1 MLLIVFLY
9 AIFAATFSLGKIMLN
24 YGPPIYLV
32 GLRMFIA
39 GLLLLFY
46 QYFFTN
52 QRLKFHWDHIGLY
65 VQVVMFSIYIPYIL
79 RFWGLIYMPSY
90 KASLLYNL
98 GPFISY
104 LLGYC
109 FYKEKVTWHK
119 VIGLII
125 GFCGLLPTL
134 MASAPTEE
142 AAGGIAFMSW
152 PELSIIASVSSLA
165 YGWIVLRKLI
175 KDHSYPPALVN
186 GMSMFAGGLLAL
198 VTSQLVESRSCIIDS
213 GQFFLILALII
224 LFSNVIGHNL
234 YGWLL
239 RFYTP
244 TFMAFA
250 SFLTPIFAA
259 LYGWMFLGEAV
270 AWHFYLS
277 TVMVFAGLGI
287 FYHGEMK
294 EKDTK
299 EYNVENLES

>member
-1 MLLIVFLY
+1 MVLIIFLY

-32 GLRMFIA
+32 GLRMSIA
-39 GLLLLFY
+39 GILLLAY
-46 QYFFTN
+46 QHFFTN
-52 QRLKFHWDHIGLY
+52 QRLKFHKEHLLLY
-65 VQVVMFSIYIPYIL
+65 LQVVMFSIYIPYIL
-79 RFWGLIYMPSY
+79 RFWGLKYMPSY

-104 LLGYC
+104 VLGYF
-109 FYKEKVTWHK
+109 FYAERITWHK

-125 GFCGLLPTL
+125 GFLGLLPTL
-134 MASAPTEE
+134 MANAPTEE
-142 AAGGIAFMSW
+142 AAGGISFLSW

-175 KDHSYPPALVN
+175 KDHRYPPALVN
-186 GMSMFAGGLLAL
+186 GMSMFIGGLFAL
-198 VTSQLVESRSCIIDS
+198 ITSYLVESQSCIVDS
-213 GQFFLILALII
+213 AHFFVILALII

-234 YGWLL
+234 YGLLL
-239 RFYTP
+239 RYYTP
-244 TFMAFA
+244 TFLAFA

-259 LYGWMFLGEAV
+259 LYGWMFLSETI

-277 TVMVFAGLGI
+277 TVMVFAGLAI

-299 EYNVENLES
+299 EYNVESLES

>member
-1 MLLIVFLY
+1 MVLIIFLY

-39 GLLLLFY
+39 GLLLLAY
-46 QYFFTN
+46 QYFFTK
-52 QRLKFHWDHIGLY
+52 QRIKFNKDHLMLY
-65 VQVVMFSIYIPYIL
+65 LQVVMFSIYIPYIL
-79 RFWGLIYMPSY
+79 RFWGLKYMPSY

-104 LLGYC
+104 LIGYC
-109 FYKEKVTWHK
+109 FYKEKATWHK
-119 VIGLII
+119 IIGLIV

-134 MASAPTEE
+134 MASAPTEDLK
-142 AAGGIAFMSW
+142 GGIAFISW
-152 PELSIIASVSSLA
+152 PELSVIASVCSLA

-175 KDHSYPPALVN
+175 KDYSYPPALVN
-186 GMSMFAGGLLAL
+186 GMSMFFGGLLAL
-198 VTSQLVESRSCIIDS
+198 VTSALVESQSCVVDS
-213 GQFFLILALII
+213 GKFLVILALII

-259 LYGWMFLGEAV
+259 LYGWLFLGESIGG
-270 AWHFYLS
+270 HFYLS
-277 TVMVFAGLGI
+277 TVMVFAGLAI
-287 FYHGEMK
+287 FYRGEMK
-294 EKDTK
+294 ESNKD
-299 EYNVENLES
+299 YNVEDLES

>member
-1 MLLIVFLY
+1 
-9 AIFAATFSLGKIMLN
+9 
-24 YGPPIYLV
+24 
-32 GLRMFIA
+32 
-39 GLLLLFY
+39 
-46 QYFFTN
+46 
-52 QRLKFHWDHIGLY
+52 
-65 VQVVMFSIYIPYIL
+65 
-79 RFWGLIYMPSY
+79 
-90 KASLLYNL
+90 
-98 GPFISY
+98 
-104 LLGYC
+104 
-109 FYKEKVTWHK
+109 
-119 VIGLII
+119 
-125 GFCGLLPTL
+125 
-134 MASAPTEE
+134 
-142 AAGGIAFMSW
+142 MSW

-175 KDHSYPPALVN
+175 KDHQYPPALVN
-186 GMSMFAGGLLAL
+186 GMSMFTGGLLAL
-198 VTSQLVESRSCIIDS
+198 VTSSLVETQSCVVDS
-213 GQFFLILALII
+213 TQFFVILALII

-259 LYGWMFLGEAV
+259 LYGWMFLQETI

-277 TVMVFAGLGI
+277 TVVVFAGLGI

>member
-52 QRLKFHWDHIGLY
+52 QRLKFHWEHLSLY

-109 FYKEKVTWHK
+109 FYKEKITWHK

-165 YGWIVLRKLI
+165 YGWIVLRTLI
-175 KDHSYPPALVN
+175 KDHRYPPALVN

-198 VTSQLVESRSCIIDS
+198 VTSHIFESRSCIIDS
-213 GQFFLILALII
+213 GQFFVILALII

-277 TVMVFAGLGI
+277 TIMVFSGLAI

>member
-52 QRLKFHWDHIGLY
+52 QRLKFHWEHLSLY

-109 FYKEKVTWHK
+109 FYKKK
-119 VIGLII
+119 
-125 GFCGLLPTL
+125 LL
-134 MASAPTEE
+134 
-142 AAGGIAFMSW
+142 G
-152 PELSIIASVSSLA
+152 
-165 YGWIVLRKLI
+165 
-175 KDHSYPPALVN
+175 
-186 GMSMFAGGLLAL
+186 
-198 VTSQLVESRSCIIDS
+198 
-213 GQFFLILALII
+213 
-224 LFSNVIGHNL
+224 
-234 YGWLL
+234 
-239 RFYTP
+239 
-244 TFMAFA
+244 
-250 SFLTPIFAA
+250 
-259 LYGWMFLGEAV
+259 
-270 AWHFYLS
+270 
-277 TVMVFAGLGI
+277 
-287 FYHGEMK
+287 
-294 EKDTK
+294 TK
-299 EYNVENLES
+299 